1 MNAGESVPVNKFN
14 TERLAVYDWTPTIE
28 HQAQRFELE
37 TALSGLLTARVL
49 EHLPP
54 SLRTHPGPDGIA
66 RWIDARVA
74 ESDVLLIEQKD
85 NGNLIGLMIL
95 SADGEYGAGCKVHIG
110 YLLAEAAW
118 GQGIATELVA
128 GFVAA
133 MKPFKPVQVIGGVDK
148 GNPSSARVLQKA
160 GFVADVDNS
169 HPDLV
174 FYVQFIE

>member
-1 MNAGESVPVNKFN
+1 MGAGEPVPVNEFN
-14 TERLAVYDWTPTIE
+14 TERLAVYDWTPTVE
-28 HQAQRFELE
+28 HQAQRLELE
-37 TALSGLLTARVL
+37 TALTGLLTTRVL

-54 SLRTHPGPDGIA
+54 SLRPQPGPDGVA

-74 ESDVLLIEQKD
+74 ESDILLVEQKD

-95 SADGEYGAGCKVHIG
+95 SAEREYDAGLKVRIG

-160 GFVADVDNS
+160 GFIADVDNS

-174 FYVQFIE
+174 FYVLVID

>member
-1 MNAGESVPVNKFN
+1 MSAGESVPVNKFN
-14 TERLAVYDWTPTIE
+14 TERLAVYDWTPTVE

-37 TALSGLLTARVL
+37 TALSGLLTVRVL

-54 SLRTHPGPDGIA
+54 SLRPHPDLDGIA

-74 ESDVLLIEQKD
+74 ASDVLLVEEKD
-85 NGNLIGLMIL
+85 NGKLIGLMIL
-95 SADGEYGAGCKVHIG
+95 SAEREDGAGLKVHIG

-160 GFVADVDNS
+160 GFTADLDNS

-174 FYVQFIE
+174 FYVLVIE